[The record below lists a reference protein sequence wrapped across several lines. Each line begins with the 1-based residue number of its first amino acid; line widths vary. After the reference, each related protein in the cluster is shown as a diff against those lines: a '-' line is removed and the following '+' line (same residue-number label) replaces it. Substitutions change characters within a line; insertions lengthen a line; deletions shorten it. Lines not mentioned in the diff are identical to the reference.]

1 MIRIGK
7 IVATH
12 GLQGSL
18 VLTHVVGSSDWLKK
32 DDVIFLELNK
42 GSFIPF
48 FVQTAKAA
56 NDEKYII
63 TVEDVTVVE
72 AAKKLIGKLA
82 YVKEDILSATAADE
96 PGRELLLSPQF
107 GVHGMRGRVN
117 LDRGTEECEVA
128 DRHLAHIEH
137 HAIEIDI
144 GKPSRAVPVT
154 PPCVRVRTRRFGW
167 LSGSSCE
174 FWKS

>member
-56 NDEKYII
+56 NDEEYII

-72 AAKKLIGKLA
+72 AAKKLIGKQA
-82 YVKEDILSATAADE
+82 YVKEDILSATAADT
-96 PGRELLLSPQF
+96 PLLWIGFNLVDKEKGSLGPIEDVMQVGPQWLAKLTYE
-107 GVHGMRGRVN
+107 GKEVLIPLIEQMILDVN
-117 LDRGTEECEVA
+117 IRNKYIRMDLPDGLLD
-128 DRHLAHIEH
+128 L
-137 HAIEIDI
+137 
-144 GKPSRAVPVT
+144 
-154 PPCVRVRTRRFGW
+154 
-167 LSGSSCE
+167 
-174 FWKS
+174 

>member
-32 DDVIFLELNK
+32 DDVLFLELNK

-56 NDEKYII
+56 NDEEYII

-72 AAKKLIGKLA
+72 AAKKLIGKQA
-82 YVKEDILSATAADE
+82 YVKEDILSATAADTPLLWIGFNLVDKE
-96 PGRELLLSPQF
+96 KGSLGPIEDVMQAGPQWLAKLTYDGKEVLIPLREQLILDVNIRNKYIRMDLPDGLLDL
-107 GVHGMRGRVN
+107 
-117 LDRGTEECEVA
+117 
-128 DRHLAHIEH
+128 
-137 HAIEIDI
+137 
-144 GKPSRAVPVT
+144 
-154 PPCVRVRTRRFGW
+154 
-167 LSGSSCE
+167 
-174 FWKS
+174 

>member
-32 DDVIFLELNK
+32 DDVLFLELNK

-56 NDEKYII
+56 NDEEYII

-72 AAKKLIGKLA
+72 AAKKLIGKQA
-82 YVKEDILSATAADE
+82 YVKEDILSATAADT
-96 PGRELLLSPQF
+96 PLLWIGFNLVDKEKGSLGPIEDVMQAGPQWLAKLTYE
-107 GVHGMRGRVN
+107 GKEVLIPLIEQMILDVN
-117 LDRGTEECEVA
+117 IRNKYIRMDLPDGLLD
-128 DRHLAHIEH
+128 L
-137 HAIEIDI
+137 
-144 GKPSRAVPVT
+144 
-154 PPCVRVRTRRFGW
+154 
-167 LSGSSCE
+167 
-174 FWKS
+174 

>member
-32 DDVIFLELNK
+32 DDVLFLELNK

-56 NDEKYII
+56 NDEEYII

-72 AAKKLIGKLA
+72 AAKKLIVKQA
-82 YVKEDILSATAADE
+82 YVKEDILSATAADT
-96 PGRELLLSPQF
+96 PLLWIGFNLVDKEKGSLGPIEDVMQAGPQWLAKLTYE
-107 GVHGMRGRVN
+107 GKEVLIPLIEQMILDVN
-117 LDRGTEECEVA
+117 IRNKYIRMDLPDGLLD
-128 DRHLAHIEH
+128 L
-137 HAIEIDI
+137 
-144 GKPSRAVPVT
+144 
-154 PPCVRVRTRRFGW
+154 
-167 LSGSSCE
+167 
-174 FWKS
+174 

>member
-56 NDEKYII
+56 NDEEYII

-72 AAKKLIGKLA
+72 AAKKLIGKQA
-82 YVKEDILSATAADE
+82 YVKEDILSATAADT
-96 PGRELLLSPQF
+96 PLLWIGFNLVDKEKGSLGPIEDVMQAGPQWLAKLTYE
-107 GVHGMRGRVN
+107 GKEVLIPLIEQMILDVN
-117 LDRGTEECEVA
+117 IRNKYIRMDLPDGLLD
-128 DRHLAHIEH
+128 L
-137 HAIEIDI
+137 
-144 GKPSRAVPVT
+144 
-154 PPCVRVRTRRFGW
+154 
-167 LSGSSCE
+167 
-174 FWKS
+174 

>member
-56 NDEKYII
+56 NDEEYII
-63 TVEDVTVVE
+63 PVEDVTVVE
-72 AAKKLIGKLA
+72 AAKKLIGKQA
-82 YVKEDILSATAADE
+82 YVKEDILSATAADT
-96 PGRELLLSPQF
+96 PLLWIGFNLVDKEKGSLGPIEDVMQAGPQWLAKLTYE
-107 GVHGMRGRVN
+107 GKEVLIPLIEQMILDVN
-117 LDRGTEECEVA
+117 IRNKYIRMDLPDGLLD
-128 DRHLAHIEH
+128 L
-137 HAIEIDI
+137 
-144 GKPSRAVPVT
+144 
-154 PPCVRVRTRRFGW
+154 
-167 LSGSSCE
+167 
-174 FWKS
+174 

>member
-72 AAKKLIGKLA
+72 AAKKLIGKQA
-82 YVKEDILSATAADE
+82 YVKEDILSATAADT
-96 PGRELLLSPQF
+96 PLLWIGFNLVDKEKGSLGPIEDVMQAGPQWLAKLTYE
-107 GVHGMRGRVN
+107 GKEVLIPLIEQMILDVN
-117 LDRGTEECEVA
+117 IRNKYIRMDLPDGLLD
-128 DRHLAHIEH
+128 L
-137 HAIEIDI
+137 
-144 GKPSRAVPVT
+144 
-154 PPCVRVRTRRFGW
+154 
-167 LSGSSCE
+167 
-174 FWKS
+174 

>member
-1 MIRIGK
+1 MIRIGQ

-56 NDEKYII
+56 NDEEYII

-72 AAKKLIGKLA
+72 AAKKLIGKQA
-82 YVKEDILSATAADE
+82 YVKEDILSATAADT
-96 PGRELLLSPQF
+96 PLLWIGFNLVDKEKGSLGPIEDVMQAGPQWLAKLTYE
-107 GVHGMRGRVN
+107 GKEVLIPLIEQMILDVN
-117 LDRGTEECEVA
+117 IRNKYIRMDLPEGLLD
-128 DRHLAHIEH
+128 L
-137 HAIEIDI
+137 
-144 GKPSRAVPVT
+144 
-154 PPCVRVRTRRFGW
+154 
-167 LSGSSCE
+167 
-174 FWKS
+174 